1 MIKKKK
7 QQGLTVTVKTE
18 GVLGEQQA
26 EQPAP
31 QTPPPDAEEQH
42 QHCLAMYV
50 GAILLSLGA
59 LYPR

>member
-1 MIKKKK
+1 M
-7 QQGLTVTVKTE
+7 TVKTE

-31 QTPPPDAEEQH
+31 QTPPPDAEEQ

>member
-31 QTPPPDAEEQH
+31 QTPPPDAEEQ